1 MLELNEEHEIVHKN
15 ENEDQDYMSK
25 IPVNGIPGWDF
36 PELHGVSS
44 PILIATTILLVILS
58 IILVVISNQIT

>member
-1 MLELNEEHEIVHKN
+1 MLEVNEENQIVEEK
-15 ENEDQDYMSK
+15 EDDDYMSK
-25 IPVNGIPGWDF
+25 IPVNGIPGGDF

-44 PILIATTILLVILS
+44 PILIATTVLLVILS

>member
-1 MLELNEEHEIVHKN
+1 MLELNEENQIDE
-15 ENEDQDYMSK
+15 ENEDDYISK

-44 PILIATTILLVILS
+44 PILIATTVLLVIFS
-58 IILVVISNQIT
+58 IILIVISNQIT

>member
-1 MLELNEEHEIVHKN
+1 MLELNEENQIVEEK
-15 ENEDQDYMSK
+15 EDDDYMSK
-25 IPVNGIPGWDF
+25 IPINGIPGWDF

-58 IILVVISNQIT
+58 IILAFISYQMT